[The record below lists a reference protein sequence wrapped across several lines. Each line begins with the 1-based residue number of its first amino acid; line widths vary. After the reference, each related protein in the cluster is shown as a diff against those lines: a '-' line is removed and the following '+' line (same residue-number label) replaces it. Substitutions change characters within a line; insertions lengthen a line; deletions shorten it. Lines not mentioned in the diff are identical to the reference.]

1 MERID
6 WKRAEYNLAE
16 IASAAGG
23 RVYSGGSTLDL
34 TAKYDDLMENLRLR
48 YVITYRPSTN
58 ADLSVELVNPKT
70 GGPLQIVDANG
81 KTISASVIVQDTY
94 TP

>member
-58 ADLSVELVNPKT
+58 ADLSVELVNPRPVDRCRSWT
-70 GGPLQIVDANG
+70 RMARPLAP
-81 KTISASVIVQDTY
+81 A
-94 TP
+94 